1 MQPHL
6 VIAVFLGYAALLAV
20 IGRLTARSTNDEF
33 FLAGRTTPWWVV
45 AFGMIGASLSGVT
58 FISVPGQ
65 VAGQGFSYLQMV
77 FGYLIGYAFIMV
89 VLMPLYYRLQLTSI
103 YGYLGG
109 RFGPR
114 AYRTGAVFF
123 LISRVVGASFRL
135 FLVVLVLQLFVLQPM
150 GWDVYVAWG
159 GVDWPAGVAA
169 TALAVLAVIYGYTRR
184 GGLGTVVWTD
194 TLQTA
199 AMLVAVV
206 LAVDAVAE
214 ALTGGDWG
222 ALWTHAQAKGY
233 TDLWVLGDW
242 KAPNHALKHVVAG
255 AFVAATM
262 TGMDQDMMQKNLA
275 CRNLREARLNMGS
288 FAVVLV
294 GVNVLFLFLGAVLW
308 LQADAMGFAPERT
321 DSLFPGVALSGELGW
336 TVGLMFLVGLM
347 AAAFSS
353 ADSALTAL
361 TTSVCVDL
369 LNVDQ
374 IPKPRAES
382 IRKQVHIGV
391 TLLLAAVML
400 AFSMSTDRS
409 VLSSIFTAAN
419 YTYGPLLGLFAFGL
433 VSKRT
438 VEDRY
443 IPALAVGS
451 PLLCY
456 ALETGLNNAF
466 GFSFGF
472 ALLAVNGGLMF
483 AGLAALSKNSQHEGA
498 WLRRGK

>member
-1 MQPHL
+1 MQPTL
-6 VIAVFLGYAALLAV
+6 VIGVFIAYAALLAV
-20 IGRLTARSTNDEF
+20 IGRLTAQRGNAGF
-33 FLAGRTTPWWVV
+33 FLAGRTTPWYVV

-65 VAGQGFSYLQMV
+65 VHGAGFTYMQMV
-77 FGYLIGYAFIMV
+77 FGYLIGYAFIMG
-89 VLMPLYYRLQLTSI
+89 VLMPLYYRMQLTSI
-103 YGYLGG
+103 YGYLGE

-123 LISRVVGASFRL
+123 LISRVIGASFRL
-135 FLVVLVLQLFVLQPM
+135 FLVVLVLQLFVLQPL
-150 GWDVYVAWG
+150 GWDLHVG
-159 GVDWPAGVAA
+159 GWPVGVAL
-169 TALAVLAVIYGYTRR
+169 TALAVLGVIYGYTRA

-199 AMLVAVV
+199 AMLIAVV
-206 LAVDAVAE
+206 LAVDSVAE
-214 ALTGGDWG
+214 SLVGGDWG
-222 ALWTHAQAKGY
+222 ALWGEAEARGWTRI
-233 TDLWVLGDW
+233 WVTEDW
-242 KAPNHALKHVVAG
+242 RAPNHVVKHVVAG

-275 CRNLREARLNMGS
+275 CRNLREARWNMGS

-294 GVNVLFLFLGAVLW
+294 GVNFLFLFLGAVLW
-308 LQADAMGFAPERT
+308 LQAEAMGWSPERT
-321 DSLFPGVALSGELGW
+321 DGLFPGVALSGELGW
-336 TVGLMFLVGLM
+336 GVGLVFLVGLM

-369 LNVDQ
+369 ARVDQ
-374 IPKPRAES
+374 MPDGAAERL
-382 IRKQVHIGV
+382 RKRVHLGM

-400 AFSMSTDRS
+400 GFSMATDAS

-419 YTYGPLLGLFAFGL
+419 YTYGPLLGLFGFGILSRRAVNDRWIPVLAVASPLACYVLEFGL
-433 VSKRT
+433 REGT
-438 VEDRY
+438 
-443 IPALAVGS
+443 
-451 PLLCY
+451 
-456 ALETGLNNAF
+456 

-483 AGLAALSKNSQHEGA
+483 GGLALLSKKRN
-498 WLRRGK
+498 L

>member
-1 MQPHL
+1 MQPSH
-6 VIAVFLGYAALLAV
+6 VIAVFFGYAALLAV
-20 IGRLTARSTNDEF
+20 IGRLTARGNNDGF
-33 FLAGRTTPWWVV
+33 FLAGRTTPWYVV

-65 VAGQGFSYLQMV
+65 VAAQGFSYLQMV
-77 FGYLIGYAFIMV
+77 FGYLIGYAFIMG
-89 VLMPLYYRLQLTSI
+89 VLMPLYYRMQLTSI
-103 YGYLGG
+103 YGYLGH

-123 LISRVVGASFRL
+123 LLSRVVGASFRL
-135 FLVVLVLQLFVLQPM
+135 FLVVLVLQLFVLQPL
-150 GWDVYVAWG
+150 GWDVHVALG
-159 GVDWPAGVAA
+159 GMEWPLGVAL
-169 TALAVLAVIYGYTRR
+169 TALTVLGVIYAYTRQ

-194 TLQTA
+194 TLQTG
-199 AMLVAVV
+199 AMLLAVV
-206 LAVDAVAE
+206 LSVDAVAD
-214 ALTGGDWG
+214 AMTGGDWG
-222 ALWTHAQAKGY
+222 ALWAAADAKGW
-233 TDLWVLGDW
+233 TDVWVLDDW
-242 KAPNHALKHVVAG
+242 KAPNHAVKHVLAG

-275 CRNLREARLNMGS
+275 CRNLKEAQWNMGS

-308 LQADAMGFAPERT
+308 LQADAMGLSPERT
-321 DSLFPGVALSGELGW
+321 DGLFPGVALSGELGW
-336 TVGLMFLVGLM
+336 AVGLMFLVGLM

-369 LNVDQ
+369 LEVDQ
-374 IPKPRAES
+374 IPADRAEAV
-382 IRKQVHIGV
+382 RKQVHIGM

-400 AFSMSTDRS
+400 GFSMSTDRS
-409 VLSSIFTAAN
+409 VLTSIFTAAN

-438 VEDRY
+438 VNDRW
-443 IPALAVGS
+443 IPALAVAS

-456 ALETGLNNAF
+456 GLETGLGAAF

-472 ALLAVNGGLMF
+472 ALLVVNGGLMF
-483 AGLAALSKNSQHEGA
+483 AGLAVLSK
-498 WLRRGK
+498 K